1 MKVLITG
8 GYGFIGSH
16 IAERFSKEGYEIYI
30 IDNLSTGNKD
40 NVQVKHRGYVLDVKD
55 PQCEEVF
62 RAYRFDVVVHMA
74 AQVSVSK
81 SVVNPHLDT
90 ESNVLGL
97 VNMLDL
103 SVKYGVKRFIYASS
117 AAVYGLDETIPHH
130 EAKSVE
136 PIAPYGISKRV
147 NEIYGDKCDNRL

>member
-16 IAERFSKEGYEIYI
+16 VAERFFKEGYEIYI
-30 IDNLSTGNKD
+30 IDNLSTGNKA
-40 NVQVKHRGYVLDVKD
+40 NVQIKHSGYELDIKD
-55 PQCEEVF
+55 PQCEEIF
-62 RAYRFDVVVHMA
+62 RAYRFDAVVHLA

-117 AAVYGLDETIPHH
+117 AAVYGLDEDIPHH
-130 EAKSVE
+130 EHKEVE
-136 PIAPYGISKRV
+136 PISP
-147 NEIYGDKCDNRL
+147 